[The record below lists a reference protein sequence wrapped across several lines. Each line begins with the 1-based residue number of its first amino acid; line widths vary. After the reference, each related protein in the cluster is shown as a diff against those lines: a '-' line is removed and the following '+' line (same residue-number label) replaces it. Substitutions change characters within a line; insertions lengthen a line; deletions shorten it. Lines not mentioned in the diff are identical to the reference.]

1 MNIIL
6 FSYYKASR
14 SNKVVTSY
22 FHYLFLISLFLNIC
36 LFYSRSW
43 RTIQFI
49 QIPVWRRLKGLPSA
63 MLHLNSS
70 NTHRHTL
77 RKRLIHLYLYHKS
90 VFSNLFSKV
99 WDIMFFSYTSL
110 CNMTLLW
117 PFMLHLMFFY
127 SPPAQ
132 LETVDLNNTFSDP
145 EAMVRSSQQHA

>member
-90 VFSNLFSKV
+90 GFSNLFSKV
-99 WDIMFFSYTSL
+99 WDIMFFHVLACAIWLYSDHLCYIWCFSTAPQPSWRQWTS
-110 CNMTLLW
+110 TI
-117 PFMLHLMFFY
+117 P
-127 SPPAQ
+127 SPIQ
-132 LETVDLNNTFSDP
+132 
-145 EAMVRSSQQHA
+145 RQW